1 MMTNGLRRLASAA
14 AVAATVAAA
23 GLMAAAPAR
32 ADTVPASTT
41 CSNPYTGSQ
50 AGPSSFDVEI
60 LETGGTPGALL
71 TLGMGRSA
79 LDVSVVSH
87 GNLHSKHG

>member
-1 MMTNGLRRLASAA
+1 MMTNGMRRLASAA

-32 ADTVPASTT
+32 ADTIPASTT

-50 AGPSSFDVEI
+50 AGPSSFDVE
-60 LETGGTPGALL
+60 TGVALSGAHRGNRYLAS
-71 TLGMGRSA
+71 R
-79 LDVSVVSH
+79 VSPAAQLPQARTGS
-87 GNLHSKHG
+87 GKL